1 MDDSKHLFPSN
12 ESHSLLGEPSL
23 GDAIVAIKADRSIP
37 EGKRRHWLT
46 SMTVIAKAIGRPP
59 ESIPC
64 RMTSL
69 RHHIGR
75 LNAAAQGWE
84 PKTFSNHKSN
94 VRAAINYFMKV
105 KNVPTRGV
113 PLSGPWKILYD
124 AILDVKP
131 RRLLSG
137 FARYCSAHVF
147 HPSLV
152 TEDLVFKYFEFRE
165 TTGFLRAGV
174 ALPRELMKA
183 WNSCVEMVPGWPPR
197 LLSLPGLP
205 KVTKGPEWEEFP
217 ASLREDI
224 EAYLLGL
231 EKPHRSANGR
241 RRRSNKPSTIR
252 TRRRELIAFSRTAV
266 AAGVSIKSLVS
277 LKALLNPD
285 VVKLA
290 LETYLDRNGETAKG
304 YTIDLAWKLASI
316 AKTIAAPPETIN
328 FLDEVWARLE
338 HDRGP
343 VLTHKNQDVI
353 RSVLMTDVWGKV
365 CALPQQMMGEA
376 KRMLNS
382 GPKKALA
389 IATTALQIQ
398 VLTRAP
404 IRIGNLLAIR
414 LGVNLTRDRER
425 GSYRLHFPDYD
436 TKNRVDLDFTLTGQ
450 TAALIEEFITVF
462 RPFLGEGHK
471 GNWLFPGEDD
481 KQRSPSHASAA
492 IAASVNRH
500 VGLRL
505 TAHQFRH
512 AAVAVIM
519 KSRPGDYEFA
529 SRLLGH
535 RNVET
540 TKRYYSSLESFN
552 ANEIFGAMI
561 EEQMCKNL
569 KPRPSRGTIR
579 KKTDLTPRPH
589 SNGKS

>member
-1 MDDSKHLFPSN
+1 MDDPQHLFLRKEPRP
-12 ESHSLLGEPSL
+12 LLGEPSL
-23 GDAIVAIKADRSIP
+23 ADAMVAISTDINVP
-37 EGKRRHWLT
+37 DTTRRHWLT
-46 SMTVIAKAIGRPP
+46 SMRGIATAIGRPP
-59 ESIPC
+59 KSIPC

-69 RHHIGR
+69 RHHVGR
-75 LNAAAQGWE
+75 LNAPALGWE
-84 PKTFSNHKSN
+84 QKTLANHKSN
-94 VRAAINYFMKV
+94 VKAAINHFMKV
-105 KNVPTRGV
+105 KNIPTRGA
-113 PLSGPWKILYD
+113 PLSSHWKSLFE
-124 AILDVKP
+124 AIQELKP
-131 RRLLSG
+131 RRLLSS
-137 FARYCSAHVF
+137 FARYCSVHNIPPPA
-147 HPSLV
+147 V
-152 TEDLVFKYFEFRE
+152 TEELVIQYFGFRE
-165 TTGFLRAGV
+165 MTGFLRSGV
-174 ALPRELMKA
+174 SLPRELMKA
-183 WNSCVEMVPGWPPR
+183 WNSCVEKVPGWPQQ
-197 LLSLPGLP
+197 LLCLPGLP
-205 KVTKGPEWEEFP
+205 NATKGPDWDEFP
-217 ASLREDI
+217 ESLRFEI
-224 EAYLLGL
+224 ETYLAHIA
-231 EKPHRSANGR
+231 KPHRSANDR
-241 RRRSNKPSTIR
+241 RRRSNKPSTIL
-252 TRRRELIAFSRTAV
+252 TRRRELIAFARTAV
-266 AAGVSIKSLVS
+266 AAGVSIKSLMS
-277 LKALLNPD
+277 LKALLHSD

-304 YTIDLAWKLASI
+304 YTIDLAWKLRSI
-316 AKTIAAPPETIN
+316 AKTIGAPPETIN

-343 VLTHKNQDVI
+343 VLTPKNQDVI

-365 CALPQQMMGEA
+365 CALPQQMMGVA

-398 VLTRAP
+398 ILTRAP

-414 LGVNLTRDRER
+414 LGINLTRDRES

-471 GNWLFPGEDD
+471 GDWLFPGEDE

-492 IAASVNRH
+492 IAASMTRH

-529 SRLLGH
+529 ARLLGH

-552 ANEIFGAMI
+552 ANGIFGAMI
-561 EEQMCKNL
+561 EEQMWKSL
-569 KPRPSRGTIR
+569 KPKPSRAKSR
-579 KKTDLTPRPH
+579 KKNDLTPRPH
-589 SNGKS
+589 SNVKS